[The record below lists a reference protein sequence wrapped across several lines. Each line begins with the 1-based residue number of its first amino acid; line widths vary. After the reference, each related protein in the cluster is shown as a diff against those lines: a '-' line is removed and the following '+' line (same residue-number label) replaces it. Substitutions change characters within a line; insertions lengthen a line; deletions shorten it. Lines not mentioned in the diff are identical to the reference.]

1 MRKYKSL
8 IFLLIFFIFFSVIIS
23 IGSAQFLLVP
33 MDNTQT
39 NHLKAYGLTYWALEV
54 PREYTCYWWL
64 NYRGGSFVIPDAP
77 NVKVR
82 AVQMGV
88 TVELMTGAE
97 YQTIKDTVIQPG
109 NMDEILLEKA
119 PKIAVY
125 APPENSPYQDPWDDA
140 VKIALDYADIPY
152 DQIWDSDVQSGL
164 LQIKEYDWLHLHHED
179 FTGQHGK
186 FHASFSRQVWYQQR
200 IALFEEAAT
209 EAGFKSIPRHKGET
223 ALDIADYVANG
234 GFIFAMCSA
243 PETLDIALATKGGK
257 IDIVD
262 PVLDASPLGQDFQ
275 KNLDFDNTFA
285 FENFTL
291 YPNPNRYEFSDI
303 DNPNPERSQHTGVED
318 FQLFEFSAKHDP
330 IPTMLTQNHVS
341 EVPGFLG
348 QTTSF
353 NLDRINP
360 SITILAKIEGS
371 NYAKYIHGSLGK
383 GTFTFL
389 GGHDPEDYRHLVGE
403 GKMPTNLDLHKHS
416 PGYRLILNNI
426 LFPAARKKPQKT

>member
-1 MRKYKSL
+1 M
-8 IFLLIFFIFFSVIIS
+8 IVFLTTTVSVAT
-23 IGSAQFLLVP
+23 AQYLLVP
-33 MDNTQT
+33 MDKTQT
-39 NHLKAYGLTYWALEV
+39 NHLKAYGLTFWSLEA
-54 PREYTCYWWL
+54 PREYGCFWWL
-64 NYRGGSFVIPDAP
+64 NYRGGSFVLPDTP

-88 TVELMTGAE
+88 SVEPMSLEE
-97 YQTIKDTVIQPG
+97 YQTIKNTIIETS

-125 APPENSPYQDPWDDA
+125 APPEATIYRDPWDDA
-140 VKIALDYADIPY
+140 VKIALDYAEIPY
-152 DQIWDSDVQSGL
+152 DQIWDKEVQGGVL
-164 LQIKEYDWLHLHHED
+164 HTEEYDWLHLHHED

-186 FHASFSRQVWYQQR
+186 FHASFSHQVWYQQR
-200 IALFEEAAT
+200 MALFEGAAKD
-209 EAGFKSIPRHKGET
+209 AGFNRVPRHKGQT
-223 ALDIADYVANG
+223 ALDIANYVAKG

-243 PETLDIALATKGGK
+243 PETLDIALATKGGVL
-257 IDIVD
+257 DIVES
-262 PVLDASPLGQDFQ
+262 VLDSTPMAPDFQ
-275 KNLDFDNTFA
+275 NKLDYEETFA
-285 FENFTL
+285 FENFAL
-291 YPNPNRYEFSDI
+291 YTNPSRYEFSDV
-303 DNPNPERSQHTGVED
+303 DNPNPDRSPQSGVED

-341 EVPGFLG
+341 EVPGYLG

-353 NLDRINP
+353 NLDKIRP
-360 SITILAKIEGS
+360 SVTILAKIEGT

-403 GKMPTNLDLHKHS
+403 GKIPTNLDLHKHS